1 MEFRKIESIGIPVSL
16 ISLGTWAFGGDK
28 WWGPQE
34 DRDSLETLR
43 LALSKGIS
51 LIDTAPIYGR
61 GRSEKI
67 IGIFFKK
74 HKLRTKIIL
83 ATKVGL
89 SWDGPK
95 ILHNLKKKR
104 IFEEVSES
112 QKRLQTDYFDLYQV
126 HWPDPDTPIPETA
139 EAMRE
144 LYQKRT
150 IRAVGVSNYSVPQM
164 REFMKYCPLHSLQ
177 PNYSM
182 FKRDIEKE
190 IVDFCVRNK
199 IAIITYAPLY
209 SSLLTGKF
217 FFDNVKIPEDI
228 NRKMKNADLTE
239 PRFSINKEA
248 LEDLKA
254 IAAGYKKTLSQL
266 ALNWN
271 FSQKGIT
278 SCIVGMRNS
287 AQVDDNS
294 GCVGWKIS
302 AADMEKIAEILNMR
316 EIEIEKLC
324 NTHNSIRNT
333 KK

>member
-104 IFEEVSES
+104 IFEEVSAS

-139 EAMRE
+139 EAMR
-144 LYQKRT
+144 
-150 IRAVGVSNYSVPQM
+150 
-164 REFMKYCPLHSLQ
+164 
-177 PNYSM
+177 
-182 FKRDIEKE
+182 
-190 IVDFCVRNK
+190 
-199 IAIITYAPLY
+199 
-209 SSLLTGKF
+209 
-217 FFDNVKIPEDI
+217 
-228 NRKMKNADLTE
+228 DL
-239 PRFSINKEA
+239 
-248 LEDLKA
+248 
-254 IAAGYKKTLSQL
+254 
-266 ALNWN
+266 
-271 FSQKGIT
+271 
-278 SCIVGMRNS
+278 
-287 AQVDDNS
+287 
-294 GCVGWKIS
+294 
-302 AADMEKIAEILNMR
+302 
-316 EIEIEKLC
+316 
-324 NTHNSIRNT
+324 
-333 KK
+333 